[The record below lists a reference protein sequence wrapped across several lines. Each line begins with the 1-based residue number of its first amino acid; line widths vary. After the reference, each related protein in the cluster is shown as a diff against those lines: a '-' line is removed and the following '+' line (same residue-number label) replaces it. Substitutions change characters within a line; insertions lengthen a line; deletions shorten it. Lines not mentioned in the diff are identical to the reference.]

1 MNASNT
7 PVHIKLWHKDLWCLV
22 FANFFLMASVYVLLP
37 VLPMHLLGSGSSH
50 SFVAQCLLAYTVGLY
65 LPGAFV
71 SGWVQR
77 HKRNRVSVTAM
88 LLLAGLW
95 AFFYF
100 IGSLLPWV
108 IIAASMLTGSLFAV
122 AQMVLT
128 STLVVD
134 TCESIHRTEANY
146 AASWFGRFALALGP
160 CAGYWMYAHHGL
172 RSLLMMSIVSLL
184 LSVFL
189 INLIRFPF
197 KAPDETMRRVSLD
210 RFFLVHGTPLFL
222 NLLLITA
229 SLGLIVSTQLT
240 SQFFLMMMGG
250 FMLAILS
257 EKYVFANAEL
267 KSESVAG
274 CLFIGA
280 AILLLWLRH
289 SHSAL
294 IMASVLCGFGI
305 GIIGSRFL
313 LFFIKLAR
321 HCERGTSQS
330 TFFLGWETG
339 LAMGLAGG
347 WLLAD
352 KSHALL
358 LALVLVAVALVLYN
372 NVIHPW
378 YLHNKNR

>member
-22 FANFFLMASVYVLLP
+22 FANFFLVASVYVLLP
-37 VLPMHLLGSGSSH
+37 VLPVHLLEDGRSH
-50 SFVAQCLLAYTVGLY
+50 AFVAQCLLAYVVGLY

-77 HKRNRVSVTAM
+77 HRRNRVCVAAM
-88 LLLAGLW
+88 LLLAGLYG
-95 AFFYF
+95 FFYF
-100 IGSLLPWV
+100 IGSRESWVVVGASLL
-108 IIAASMLTGSLFAV
+108 IGGLFAV
-122 AQMVLT
+122 AQMVLA

-160 CAGYWMYAHHGL
+160 SAGYWMYGHHGL

-184 LSVFL
+184 LSVSL

-210 RFFLVHGTPLFL
+210 RFFLVHGTPLFI
-222 NLLLITA
+222 NLFMVTVA
-229 SLGLIVSTQLT
+229 FGLIISTQL
-240 SQFFLMMMGG
+240 SHHFFMMMMGG
-250 FMLAILS
+250 FLLAILA

-274 CLFIGA
+274 CLLIGA

-289 SHSAL
+289 GHSAQ
-294 IMASVLCGFGI
+294 IMASVFCGFGI

-313 LFFIKLAR
+313 LFFIKLAK

-339 LAMGLAGG
+339 LALGLAGG
-347 WLLAD
+347 WLLSD
-352 KSHALL
+352 KGHALL
-358 LALVLVAVALVLYN
+358 VALVLVALALLLYN
-372 NVIHPW
+372 YVIHPW